1 MATKKQ
7 KHAAALAKRQAYLD
21 KEKAIG
27 QQALEAERRRREI
40 RNREAWEKGHKKHY
54 KFVDECPHCSDIK
67 AEQARKK
74 AVEAVERVAAAAQK
88 RLDDAR
94 TPISHLADEDEKQ
107 SA

>member
-7 KHAAALAKRQAYLD
+7 KREAALARREEFLE
-21 KEKAIG
+21 KERALGQKAIEV
-27 QQALEAERRRREI
+27 AARKREI
-40 RNREAWEKGHKKHY
+40 RNREAWKKGHEKHY

-67 AEQARKK
+67 EEQARKK
-74 AVEAVERVAAAAQK
+74 AAEAVERVAAAAK
-88 RLDDAR
+88 KLVESKR